1 MSDRPRPGAPFIEVR
16 IERPRTLE
24 VLDGLW
30 ASGLVTIDFFPP
42 ASGPEIA
49 LWFGAFDPSAPKP
62 TAEVFETFVKGMVE
76 QATGQTV
83 LAITARSSADV
94 DLATGV
100 SR

>member
-1 MSDRPRPGAPFIEVR
+1 MAQRPRPVAPFIEVR

-49 LWFGAFDPSAPKP
+49 LWFGAFAPGQIP
-62 TAEVFETFVKGMVE
+62 TTEVFETFVKGMVE